1 MAASTNQQSDPK
13 RDLKNDPKRDPTR
26 DPTHDPTLG
35 DPIQPARGMLV
46 LNTSRIRDFVTCP
59 RRFFLA
65 HVLRLPSDASDPSGA
80 GATGSAVHAELRARH
95 QPGVDHPNHDVAH
108 PIDETIALD
117 DQAMS
122 LVRAHNS
129 LCPRKEATY
138 VDGEVDLSWYIPRK
152 SVLVTG
158 RVDAL
163 WQFPD
168 GTMEVRDYK
177 TGACPTSLGDDIG
190 AAIYLL
196 LAINLPQKPTR
207 VRIVYESLRGETPTT
222 VELTATNDDVA
233 AAYANVLNM
242 AEHIRRER
250 TFPATPNTIACRSCG
265 YRALCPFSVATADD
279 ER

>member
-1 MAASTNQQSDPK
+1 MAPNNKPNAPN
-13 RDLKNDPKRDPTR
+13 
-26 DPTHDPTLG
+26 HDETLG
-35 DPIQPARGMLV
+35 DPVQPARGMLV

-95 QPGVDHPNHDVAH
+95 NPGTDHPHHDAEM

-122 LVRAHNS
+122 LVRAHNV
-129 LCPRKEATY
+129 LCPRDEATY
-138 VDGEVDLSWYIPRK
+138 VGGEVDLSWLIPRK

-168 GTMEVRDYK
+168 GTLEVRDYK
-177 TGACPTSLGDDIG
+177 TGGCPESLGTDIG

-196 LAINLPQKPTR
+196 LALNLPSKPQR
-207 VRIVYESLRGETPTT
+207 IRIVYESLRGEAPKTIQ
-222 VELTATNDDVA
+222 LTATTDDVR
-233 AAYANVLNM
+233 AAYTNVMNM

-250 TFPATPNTIACRSCG
+250 TFPALPNTLNCRSCG
-265 YRALCPFSVATADD
+265 YRAMCPLSAAKHDSD
-279 ER
+279 